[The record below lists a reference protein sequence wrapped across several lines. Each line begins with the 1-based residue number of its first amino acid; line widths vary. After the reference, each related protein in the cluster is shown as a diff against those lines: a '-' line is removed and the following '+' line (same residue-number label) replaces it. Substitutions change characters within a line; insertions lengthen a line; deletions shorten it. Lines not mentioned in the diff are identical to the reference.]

1 MFSFSFGLNMRLG
14 FSHFQVR
21 LLAAQ
26 SRIVNC
32 WYGILGRRAGILVWR
47 RWRCSVG
54 HIRYGAAK
62 RSLGRNSWRSS
73 VSAYPRRFLE
83 FQDDVAGK
91 RAKSGRRL
99 YVTSQPDRDRWP
111 NWRQARATVCLSF
124 LSHFRRMHTDA
135 YVSGPYPQFPVS
147 GPRLLSQVPNPL
159 WLVTLSDEKE
169 ILVAPPQS
177 LIRSL
182 KDRSR
187 ASAYPAR

>member
-1 MFSFSFGLNMRLG
+1 MRLG

-47 RWRCSVG
+47 PWRCSVG

-73 VSAYPRRFLE
+73 VSAYPRRLLE

-99 YVTSQPDRDRWP
+99 YVTSQPDRDCWP
-111 NWRQARATVCLSF
+111 NWRQAGATACLSF
-124 LSHFRRMHTDA
+124 RHNSGDCILMRDLCLRAVSA
-135 YVSGPYPQFPVS
+135 VSGLRTPALLPSAEPPLACNPV
-147 GPRLLSQVPNPL
+147 
-159 WLVTLSDEKE
+159 
-169 ILVAPPQS
+169 
-177 LIRSL
+177 
-182 KDRSR
+182 
-187 ASAYPAR
+187 